1 MLSTTSIVS
10 PTLSYNTNRAASSFH
25 NSVERTLTQ
34 NPSLS
39 HDIGIKNADQLTY
52 STRMKSEARQSMIL
66 GNNLQG
72 VISHSQTQE
81 SFLKLAIRKYDRMS
95 VLAAE
100 SQNTMLSNA
109 ERANLQTEFDQHRAD
124 IFQMRNGSFNG
135 NNLFRG
141 KLYEV
146 IQFDDDNDGSP
157 DPIDWERAYNDAKNR
172 DAADPNNHH
181 YMATITSYAEQIE
194 IKGQIGKANT
204 NAWLGGSDNNID
216 NGIDDG
222 DSGFEGNWRWVTG
235 PEKGQ
240 QFWQGSFGDPQP
252 SNLQNAFNNWGLN
265 EPNDSGGE
273 DYLQISVASVPQG
286 SWNDL
291 PNTDSAHPSYQ
302 PMAYVLE
309 TDQGQQTSNLTVGSL
324 SLENISLPTF
334 VDSSVISIDSI
345 GNAESASSDIQLTLN
360 KLHSQMANVGS
371 NLSQAEMSMDRMM
384 QRVVTAESS
393 FSRMSDNNIANDFS
407 NIAKNS
413 LRSES
418 SSAILAQAKGITSKL
433 TETLLQNF
441 Q

>member
-1 MLSTTSIVS
+1 M
-10 PTLSYNTNRAASSFH
+10 
-25 NSVERTLTQ
+25 
-34 NPSLS
+34 S
-39 HDIGIKNADQLTY
+39 HDIGVKNADQLTY
-52 STRMKSEARQSMIL
+52 STRMRSESRQSMIL

-95 VLAAE
+95 VLAVE

-109 ERANLQTEFDQHRAD
+109 ERVNLQTEFDQHRAD

-141 KLYEV
+141 KLYEI
-146 IQFDDDNDGSP
+146 IQFDDNNDGNP
-157 DPIDWERAYNDAKNR
+157 DAIDWERAYNDANNR
-172 DAADPNNHH
+172 DNADPNNTH

-194 IKGQIGKANT
+194 IKGQIGKADT
-204 NAWLGGSDNNID
+204 NAWLGASDNNID

-222 DSGFEGNWRWVTG
+222 DPGFEGNWRWVTG

-240 QFWQGSFGDPQP
+240 QFWQGTFGAPQP
-252 SNLQNAFNNWGLN
+252 SNLQNAFNNWGLG
-265 EPNDSGGE
+265 EPNDAGGE
-273 DYLQISVASVPQG
+273 DYLQISVASEPLG

-291 PNTDSAHPSYQ
+291 PNTDSAHPNYQ
-302 PMAYVLE
+302 PLAYVLE
-309 TDQGQQTSNLTVGSL
+309 TDQGQLESNLTVGSL
-324 SLENISLPTF
+324 SLKNISLPTF

-384 QRVVTAESS
+384 QRVMTAESS
-393 FSRMSDNNIANDFS
+393 FSRMSDNNIANDLS
-407 NIAKNS
+407 DIAKTS
-413 LRSES
+413 IRSES
-418 SSAILAQAKGITSKL
+418 SSAILAQAKGITSQL